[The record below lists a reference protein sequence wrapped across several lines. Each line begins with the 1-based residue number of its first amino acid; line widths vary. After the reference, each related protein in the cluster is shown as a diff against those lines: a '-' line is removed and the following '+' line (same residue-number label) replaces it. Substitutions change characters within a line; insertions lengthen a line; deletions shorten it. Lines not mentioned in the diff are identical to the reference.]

1 MSKFILPRWRTGDDT
16 HVMKAVSSS
25 TIRCINPSLLD
36 QLTSLKTRIDMC
48 QSEWDSA
55 KRLTNPC
62 EFIHTPPPQARFA
75 IARKTPASRAYFKM
89 VELLQHVDAV
99 NAGLNLL
106 PLVSFHLAEG
116 PGGFIEAL
124 IDHRPTMPDKHYGIT
139 LLTDEQGVPGWR
151 KGRRFLSAQ
160 GDRVTLLEGVDGTGN
175 IMNMD
180 TFGDILDKYGG
191 TCDIVTADGGIDF
204 SANYSD
210 QESTALPLIIAE
222 TCYALGLQRAG
233 GTFLL
238 KVFDTLMSTTEG
250 LLYSLS
256 KLYTQVAVHK
266 PNTSRAGNSERYI
279 VCTGFAPRDRVHLLD
294 NVTQTLA
301 MVCGGALVTG
311 IGSIPPPL
319 FTAALSEINCVIGQ
333 RQLENISATFDI
345 ICNHKKPQEER
356 LIEHNIALCIKW
368 CQEHRVPFAQR
379 ERTNI
384 FLGKSRTPDQSVNNF
399 SSMGK

>member
-1 MSKFILPRWRTGDDT
+1 MSKFTLPRWRVGDNTD
-16 HVMKAVSSS
+16 VMKTVPSGV
-25 TIRCINPSLLD
+25 IRCINPSLLD
-36 QLTSLKTRIDMC
+36 QLTSLKMLIDE
-48 QSEWDSA
+48 QQGEWDSA
-55 KRLTNPC
+55 KRLTNPF
-62 EFIHTPPPQARFA
+62 EFIHTPPPQSRFA
-75 IARKTPASRAYFKM
+75 ISRKTPASRAYFKM
-89 VELLQHVDAV
+89 VELLQHVDA
-99 NAGLNLL
+99 LNIGQDTRH
-106 PLVSFHLAEG
+106 LVSFHLAEG

-124 IDHRPTMPDKHYGIT
+124 IDHRPAMPDKHYGIT

-160 GDRVTLLEGVDGTGN
+160 GDRVTLLEGIDGTGN

-210 QESTALPLIIAE
+210 QESTAFPLIIAE
-222 TCYALGLQRAG
+222 TCYALGLQHAG
-233 GTFLL
+233 GTFIL
-238 KVFDTLMSTTEG
+238 KVFDTLLSTTEG

-256 KLYTQVAVHK
+256 KLYTQVTIHK

-279 VCTGFAPRDRVHLLD
+279 VCTGFIPRNRIQLLENIVH
-294 NVTQTLA
+294 TLT
-301 MVCGGALVTG
+301 MICNGTPITG
-311 IGSIPPPL
+311 IGNTPPPL

-356 LIEHNIALCIKW
+356 LIEHNIALCVKW
-368 CQEHRVPFAQR
+368 CQEHRVSFAQR
-379 ERTNI
+379 EKTNI
-384 FLGKSRTPDQSVNNF
+384 FLGRSRATEQSTNNF
-399 SSMGK
+399 STMGK